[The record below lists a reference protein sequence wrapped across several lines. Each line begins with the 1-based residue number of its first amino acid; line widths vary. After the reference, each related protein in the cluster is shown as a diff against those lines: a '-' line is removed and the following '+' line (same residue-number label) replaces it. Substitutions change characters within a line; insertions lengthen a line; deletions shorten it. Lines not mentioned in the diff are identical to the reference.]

1 MIYTIDDIRRLA
13 TPVAA
18 AHGVKSMRLFG
29 SYARGQATEQ
39 SDIDLRIDCGKI
51 TDLFSWGSLYSDLQA
66 AFQKNLDLVT
76 SENLEADFMRR
87 IRQDEVLIYEQ

>member
-1 MIYTIDDIRRLA
+1 MIYTIDDIRRIA
-13 TPVAA
+13 APVVS

-39 SDIDLRIDCGKI
+39 SDIDLHIECGKI

-66 AFQKNLDLVT
+66 TFQKNLDLVT

-87 IRQDEVLIYEQ
+87 IQRDEVLIYER

>member
-1 MIYTIDDIRRLA
+1 MIYTVDDIRRIA
-13 TPVAA
+13 APVAS

-39 SDIDLRIDCGKI
+39 SDIDLRIECGRI

-76 SENLEADFMRR
+76 SENLDADFLRR
-87 IRQDEVLIYEQ
+87 IRQDEVLIYER